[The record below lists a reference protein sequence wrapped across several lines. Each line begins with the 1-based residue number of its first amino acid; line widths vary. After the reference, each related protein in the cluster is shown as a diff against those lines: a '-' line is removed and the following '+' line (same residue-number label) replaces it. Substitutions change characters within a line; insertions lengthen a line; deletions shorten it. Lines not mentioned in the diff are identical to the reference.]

1 MRVLD
6 IFRPPLVALDVGTAV
21 TRLSYASGEVLEQP
35 SFEDVRP
42 VMRGGVVADI
52 AGVAGVVHALLGR
65 RKRHWRQRPAAVV
78 CAPSDASDA
87 EREALL
93 EAVAEGG
100 ASVVTVVPEPL
111 AAAVGAGVDVASE
124 YATAIVDIGDGV
136 TDFAVVCNGT
146 IVRSSAQRIGC
157 GTLRAAV
164 RDWLELRHGRAAVPE
179 ETLEEIVRAF
189 CAIDGGPPSP
199 RRLSRETGGGTP
211 PETAGE
217 DASGS
222 PILETLLD
230 PVIESMAAFLATS
243 IRELPDAMAAEVIES
258 GIHVTGGGAHL
269 DRLVRRM
276 ESEVGLPL
284 TRASDPLHAVIRGAR
299 AMLRYRYGSTRHLF
313 RP

>member
-6 IFRPPLVALDVGTAV
+6 LFRPPLVALDIGTAV
-21 TRLSYASGEVLEQP
+21 TRLSFASGEVLEQP
-35 SFEDVRP
+35 SLEDVRP

-87 EREALL
+87 EREALI

-136 TDFAVVCNGT
+136 TDFAVIRNGT
-146 IVRSSAQRIGC
+146 IVRSHARRIGC

-164 RDWLELRHGRAAVPE
+164 RDWLELHQGRAAVAE
-179 ETLEEIVRAF
+179 ETLEEVVRDY
-189 CAIDGGPPSP
+189 CAVNVPGMLD
-199 RRLSRETGGGTP
+199 REQ
-211 PETAGE
+211 
-217 DASGS
+217 
-222 PILETLLD
+222 LETLLD

-276 ESEVGLPL
+276 EVEAGLPL

-299 AMLRYRYGSTRHLF
+299 AMLRHRC
-313 RP
+313 

>member
-1 MRVLD
+1 VRVLD
-6 IFRPPLVALDVGTAV
+6 LFRPPLVALDIGTAV
-21 TRLSYASGEVLEQP
+21 TRLSFASGEVLEQP
-35 SFEDVRP
+35 SLEDVRP

-87 EREALL
+87 EREALI

-136 TDFAVVCNGT
+136 TDFAVIRNGT
-146 IVRSSAQRIGC
+146 IVRSHARRIGC

-164 RDWLELRHGRAAVPE
+164 RDWLELHQGRAAVAE
-179 ETLEEIVRAF
+179 ETLEEVVRDY
-189 CAIDGGPPSP
+189 CAVNVPGMLD
-199 RRLSRETGGGTP
+199 REQ
-211 PETAGE
+211 
-217 DASGS
+217 
-222 PILETLLD
+222 LETLLD

-276 ESEVGLPL
+276 EVEAGLPL

-299 AMLRYRYGSTRHLF
+299 AMLRHRC
-313 RP
+313 